1 MMAAVTLFF
10 IAIYSDGIYYHIRF
24 RFEKK
29 DLICTAAVT
38 MVGCVLLL
46 LLRNNAYGFL
56 AGAFAAGGN
65 FVLLLAK
72 YMGKEIDTHD

>member
-1 MMAAVTLFF
+1 
-10 IAIYSDGIYYHIRF
+10 
-24 RFEKK
+24 
-29 DLICTAAVT
+29 

-46 LLRNNAYGFL
+46 LLRNNAYGFF

-65 FVLLLAK
+65 FVLLLAE